1 MSTPGKPSGGKVP
14 RKPSEGHRVR
24 YVNGVAVGKRWVLMQ
39 RFRYEP
45 TTEEFLAWRRER
57 DLARAREDAR
67 AKAER
72 DAIERKWELRELD
85 AQIVAIKAEIAAEKA
100 KLAAE
105 AAS

>member
-1 MSTPGKPSGGKVP
+1 
-14 RKPSEGHRVR
+14 
-24 YVNGVAVGKRWVLMQ
+24 MQ

-45 TTEEFLAWRRER
+45 TTKEFLAWMREC

-72 DAIERKWELRELD
+72 DAIERKYAMADLD
-85 AQIVAIKAEIAAEKA
+85 AQAVAIKAEIAAEKA